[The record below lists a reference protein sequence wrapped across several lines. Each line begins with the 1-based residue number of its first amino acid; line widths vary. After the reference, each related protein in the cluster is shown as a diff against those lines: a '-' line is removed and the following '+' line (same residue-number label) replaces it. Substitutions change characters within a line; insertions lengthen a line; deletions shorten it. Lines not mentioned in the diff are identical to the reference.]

1 MKKLLIAAMG
11 AVLLVGVGCQKD
23 AGAND
28 ADVTVKTDT
37 SGTSTMRGADDCA
50 MCEGVQT
57 ARADGTCPQ
66 CGMKVKTASR

>member
-1 MKKLLIAAMG
+1 MRKLLIAAMG

-23 AGAND
+23 HDADAE
-28 ADVTVKTDT
+28 ADVTVRTE
-37 SGTSTMRGADDCA
+37 GTSTMRGADDCA

-66 CGMKVKTASR
+66 CGMKVRTTAR